1 MNDHTR
7 QPNRGRGVVVR
18 AAGRRGAG
26 ASPGEGRLYQKVAL
40 SALSLAALSLA
51 ALLLGGCAS
60 HSPLAG
66 AKVSQAERAVE
77 EAQQAGAAVSA
88 PQEFQAAQDKLT
100 SAQRAL
106 AKGKKDTA
114 IRAAEQAAID
124 GEYARAMAANHRANA
139 VADEMG
145 QYIKVLRQELDR
157 LPR

>member
-1 MNDHTR
+1 MNDLTR
-7 QPNRGRGVVVR
+7 QPSSGRGVWITL
-18 AAGRRGAG
+18 AG
-26 ASPGEGRLYQKVAL
+26 SLTV
-40 SALSLAALSLA
+40 LSLA
-51 ALLLGGCAS
+51 GCAS
-60 HSPLAG
+60 HAPLVS
-66 AKVSQAERAVE
+66 AKVSQAERAVD

-88 PQEFQAAQDKLT
+88 PVEFKTAQDKLT
-100 SAQRAL
+100 AAQTAM

-124 GEYARAMAANHRANA
+124 GEYARALTANQRANA